1 MALYSPTAESKLT
14 FMSLNSS
21 LKPAK
26 DNMASDINVNVRYWC
41 VSILYWAVSYFYRTV
56 TVYGILFLV
65 KSVRNSE
72 VIIFT
77 KLIMLKTEF
86 QLS

>member
-21 LKPAK
+21 LKPAR
-26 DNMASDINVNVRYWC
+26 DNMVSDVNVRYWC

-56 TVYGILFLV
+56 TVYGILCLV

-86 QLS
+86 QVS